1 MFINLWE
8 VQLKP
13 DTEEKLI
20 FWAIN
25 RVYHEKM
32 MIMCMLRRSNLTYQY
47 TINRKFI
54 GHVDKGPIQNC
65 AIKIKELKPERT
77 WVHTIEKTG
86 DGTTENFSFEELYFF
101 LWHDIGMENK
111 DFNVVHLITLLI

>member
-25 RVYHEKM
+25 RVYHEKL

-86 DGTTENFSFEELYFF
+86 DGVQRKILVLRNYIFF
-101 LWHDIGMENK
+101 FGMISVWK
-111 DFNVVHLITLLI
+111 TKILMSSI